1 LFAGE
6 IAEIAAVIRGNRMF
20 PCPTTC
26 GIQVRLA
33 QPRPLPNAP
42 DLKDRTLTV
51 SAFKPRHDCWRIG
64 FASGPRALVKAMTVM
79 QTHRGC
85 RLLTGRSGSALDT
98 PGAVSTLIEHQ
109 RAAISGR
116 YAERAE
122 ASAATSRRRLVFPNV
137 AGCLG
142 KTTTGGR
149 KLNTDEDVCLALM
162 EENYVATV
170 HGAAYFMS
178 PFLRIS
184 TATADDELL
193 EGLKRIQTFCE
204 GLSD

>member
-1 LFAGE
+1 
-6 IAEIAAVIRGNRMF
+6 M
-20 PCPTTC
+20 
-26 GIQVRLA
+26 
-33 QPRPLPNAP
+33 
-42 DLKDRTLTV
+42 
-51 SAFKPRHDCWRIG
+51 
-64 FASGPRALVKAMTVM
+64 
-79 QTHRGC
+79 
-85 RLLTGRSGSALDT
+85 TGRSGSALDT